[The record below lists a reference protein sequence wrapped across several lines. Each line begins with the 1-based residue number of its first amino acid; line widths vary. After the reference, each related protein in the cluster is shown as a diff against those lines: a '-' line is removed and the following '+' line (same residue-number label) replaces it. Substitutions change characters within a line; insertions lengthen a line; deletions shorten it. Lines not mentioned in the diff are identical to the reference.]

1 MGAGDAFLLIST
13 ILFYLG
19 YDTKTTGLIS
29 NLYASIK
36 IKIVGHEE
44 VIKKNEFLKSLMY
57 ILK

>member
-1 MGAGDAFLLIST
+1 MSVFLPFVPCMIIGIRKLSGT
-13 ILFYLG
+13 
-19 YDTKTTGLIS
+19 